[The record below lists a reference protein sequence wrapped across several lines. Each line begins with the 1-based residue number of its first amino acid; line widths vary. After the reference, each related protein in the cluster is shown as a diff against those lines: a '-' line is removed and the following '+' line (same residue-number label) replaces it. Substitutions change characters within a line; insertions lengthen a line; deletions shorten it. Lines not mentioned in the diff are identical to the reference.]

1 MSLHR
6 YPCDDLVVVNKVAL
20 KGPKLKHKWFGG
32 ALKRDNTSG
41 HSSWQRTYSYKV
53 EPKLDEVA
61 SSPTLVDKD
70 MTPKKWHLVQTLAFD
85 IEVLPMSR
93 NGYSL
98 PTQKSFQDA
107 RRMSSRRVR
116 FSHDLKK
123 MTCTGDANA
132 YDSFFLH
139 LFTLSL
145 SL

>member
-20 KGPKLKHKWFGG
+20 KGPKMKHKWFGG
-32 ALKRDNTSG
+32 ALKRVSTSG
-41 HSSWQRTYSYKV
+41 QHSWQRSYSYKV

-70 MTPKKWHLVQTLAFD
+70 MTPKKWHLVQTLTFD

-98 PTQKSFQDA
+98 PTQKTFQDA
-107 RRMSSRRVR
+107 RRMSSRRDR
-116 FSHDLKK
+116 HSDDFKK

-132 YDSFFLH
+132 YDSFFYI
-139 LFTLSL
+139 
-145 SL
+145 